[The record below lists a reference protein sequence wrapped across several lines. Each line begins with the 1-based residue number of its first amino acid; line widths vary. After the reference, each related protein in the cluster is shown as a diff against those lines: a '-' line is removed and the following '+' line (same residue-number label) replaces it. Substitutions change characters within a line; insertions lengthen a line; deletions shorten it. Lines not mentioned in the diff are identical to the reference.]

1 MILKILENYML
12 IASLRTMFSDIKNE
26 HLKHEYD
33 TNFISEIYPKC
44 ALSPNT
50 ISSFLEKIGK
60 SSSKMEDFMN
70 KRLEEFSN
78 HSIVIDGMLKNNTS
92 ETNIFSGN
100 VTESLELKAL
110 KKTLFMLMILM
121 HKNLLQF
128 CLPRKYANELHCF

>member
-1 MILKILENYML
+1 
-12 IASLRTMFSDIKNE
+12 MFSDIKNE

-92 ETNIFSGN
+92 ETNIFSEMSKK
-100 VTESLELKAL
+100 VLELKAL
-110 KKTLFMLMILM
+110 KT
-121 HKNLLQF
+121 
-128 CLPRKYANELHCF
+128 